1 MTPARLATL
10 IAALFVLASTVAVA
24 SARYPDEELGITIER
39 ARAIDDPG
47 RQRGSSFA
55 TCLDDVPDQ
64 DRPCV
69 AAHLHNFAARARV
82 IGGGV
87 VATLILTAL
96 AFRRRYDRD
105 PARAALGH
113 G

>member
-1 MTPARLATL
+1 MTPQRLAVL
-10 IAALFVLASTVAVA
+10 IAAMFVLASTVAVA
-24 SARYPDEELGITIER
+24 SARYPDEEVGITIDR
-39 ARAIDDPG
+39 ARAIDDAG
-47 RQRGSSFA
+47 RPRGSSFA
-55 TCLDDVPDQ
+55 TCPNDAPHP

-87 VATLILTAL
+87 VAALILTAV
-96 AFRRRYDRD
+96 AFRRRYDRGQ
-105 PARAALGH
+105 ARVALGH